1 MSSTL
6 YIDGQWVP
14 ALDGATRT
22 IHCPADGTEVGVVAE
37 AGAQDLSL
45 IHI

>member
-22 IHCPADGTEVGVVAE
+22 IHCPADGTEAVSYTHLTLPTKRIV
-37 AGAQDLSL
+37 
-45 IHI
+45 